1 MNANGTH
8 LTDEQLA
15 AAVDERLDRLTPRA
29 RAHALAV
36 AGGKTAVEAARGLGM
51 SQNARVLQRMKAR
64 TRLVVGLM
72 REQMRRKAHLTA
84 ESAAWWFEDLAEQA
98 RRAKDYSA
106 AARAKREAGL
116 LLGLYPD
123 PRLRIEHELIDPR
136 GVTAEEIEELA
147 RLRHEVRPQLAARVI
162 DVSPAKEEPHAA

>member
-1 MNANGTH
+1 M
-8 LTDEQLA
+8 
-15 AAVDERLDRLTPRA
+15 
-29 RAHALAV
+29 
-36 AGGKTAVEAARGLGM
+36 
-51 SQNARVLQRMKAR
+51 
-64 TRLVVGLM
+64 VVGLM

-84 ESAAWWFEDLAEQA
+84 ESAARWFEDLAEQA

-123 PRLRIEHELIDPR
+123 PRLRIEHELIDSR

-147 RLRHEVRPQLAARVI
+147 RLRHEVRPQLAARV
-162 DVSPAKEEPHAA
+162 VEAEFTSTTPGVTHESPVALEGPQNGAGVTGRSDSQRDGAHDAA